1 MLQRNKS
8 GCGRT
13 EPPTV
18 IKEISMNATHEKL
31 AGLATANIETA
42 LAIARTAFAGTERLA
57 ALNINTARSVVDESY
72 ESAKMLMAVK
82 DPKEL
87 ATLNAAMAKPA
98 VEKGIAY
105 SRAVYSILSET
116 SEELSKL
123 SGGRMNALKA
133 DFETALETAAKVAP
147 AGSEPAVAAFRSAL
161 DAANNAYDTMSK
173 AARQVGEIAEANANV
188 AADTAVKALESVAA
202 APKAKKA
209 A

>member
-1 MLQRNKS
+1 
-8 GCGRT
+8 
-13 EPPTV
+13 
-18 IKEISMNATHEKL
+18 MNATHEKL

-105 SRAVYSILSET
+105 SRAVYSILTET
-116 SEELSKL
+116 SEQLSKL
-123 SGGRMNALKA
+123 SGGRIDALKA
-133 DFETALETAAKVAP
+133 DFEAALENAAKVAP
-147 AGSEPAVAAFRSAL
+147 AGSEPAVAVFRSAL

-173 AARQVGEIAEANANV
+173 AAKQVGEIAEANANV

-202 APKAKKA
+202 APKGKKA